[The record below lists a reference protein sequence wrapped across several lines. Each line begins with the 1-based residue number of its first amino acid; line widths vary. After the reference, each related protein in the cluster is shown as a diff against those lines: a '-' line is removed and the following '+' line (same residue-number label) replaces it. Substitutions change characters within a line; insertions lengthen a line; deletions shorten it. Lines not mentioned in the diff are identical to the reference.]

1 MHHLPTNT
9 YGEHKLYPV
18 QGLSEEGWCDMKKKV
33 PRVVKKG
40 DGSGQLAKIKLKG
53 EGKLLDADG
62 LKMKRRV
69 KEIKIPEWK
78 VGK

>member
-1 MHHLPTNT
+1 
-9 YGEHKLYPV
+9 
-18 QGLSEEGWCDMKKKV
+18 MKKKI

-40 DGSGQLAKIKLKG
+40 DVPGQLAKIKLKG
-53 EGKLLDADG
+53 KGKILSEVTG

>member
-1 MHHLPTNT
+1 
-9 YGEHKLYPV
+9 
-18 QGLSEEGWCDMKKKV
+18 MKKM

-40 DGSGQLAKIKLKG
+40 DVPGQLARMKLKG
-53 EGKLLDADG
+53 KGKILDVTG

-69 KEIKIPEWK
+69 KEIELPEWK

>member
-1 MHHLPTNT
+1 M
-9 YGEHKLYPV
+9 V
-18 QGLSEEGWCDMKKKV
+18 KKM
-33 PRVVKKG
+33 PRIVKKG
-40 DGSGQLAKIKLKG
+40 EIPGQLAKIKLKG
-53 EGKLLDADG
+53 KGKILSEVNG

>member
-1 MHHLPTNT
+1 MADTSNI
-9 YGEHKLYPV
+9 
-18 QGLSEEGWCDMKKKV
+18 EGRCNLMKKM

-40 DGSGQLAKIKLKG
+40 DVPGQLAKIKLKG
-53 EGKLLDADG
+53 EGKILDADG

-78 VGK
+78 ICCTHGH

>member
-1 MHHLPTNT
+1 
-9 YGEHKLYPV
+9 
-18 QGLSEEGWCDMKKKV
+18 MKKM

-40 DGSGQLAKIKLKG
+40 DVPGQLAKIKLKG
-53 EGKLLDADG
+53 EGKILDADG

-78 VGK
+78 ICCTHGH